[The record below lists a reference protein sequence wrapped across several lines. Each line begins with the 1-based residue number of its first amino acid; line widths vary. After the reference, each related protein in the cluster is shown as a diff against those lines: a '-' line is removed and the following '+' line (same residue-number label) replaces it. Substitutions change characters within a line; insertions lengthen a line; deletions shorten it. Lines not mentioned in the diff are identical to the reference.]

1 MSVTTY
7 GFSLTTLAEIHG
19 AAITVHSGD
28 GLPYVLASDYDAL
41 AAENQRLE
49 TELAELKAE
58 EPEWSAQMQRLGDD
72 NQRLRDALQ
81 ELIDRTGA
89 VWVPPNEA
97 ACKPLREGGWT
108 ELAKDEAPQGTIT
121 TANGEVA

>member
-1 MSVTTY
+1 MR
-7 GFSLTTLAEIHG
+7 LADRFWN
-19 AAITVHSGD
+19 GD
-28 GLPYVLASDYDAL
+28 PRLHPECVMVMAKDYDAL

-72 NQRLRDALQ
+72 NQRLQEALTTAEQ
-81 ELIDRTGA
+81 YLSRNQMNLICSGSILHRQMQ
-89 VWVPPNEA
+89 A
-97 ACKPLREGGWT
+97 A
-108 ELAKDEAPQGTIT
+108 LA